1 MITRE
6 KHHAH
11 PNPPLEGEGTNS
23 VTFAQ
28 AVDLGGYTLFE
39 DASLRTRNT
48 LRVDARASL
57 LAEVHD
63 ANALPALLDW
73 PALRGMR
80 TLVLGEG
87 SNVLFVADFDG
98 LVIAP
103 KTRGIEIIGDD
114 ERSARIRV
122 AAGEHWNDVVRW
134 SLAHG
139 LCGLENLSLIP
150 GTAGAAPVQN
160 IGAYGVE
167 LEEFVHA
174 VTAFDLREKRLQT
187 FNKADCAFAYRDSR
201 FKREP
206 DAWLIAALELDL
218 PKSRTPVLGYAGV
231 REELSAMRVEGEPTS
246 VQVAEAVVRLRTR
259 KLPDPAL
266 IPNAGSFFKNPI
278 VPRDQAEALKHA
290 HPALPLWPMNAPHA
304 KLSAAWLI
312 EASGFKGARE
322 GDAGISERHALVLVN
337 HGDATG
343 AQLWALAQRV
353 RQGVHKRFGVM
364 LEPEPRVIGR

>member
-1 MITRE
+1 M
-6 KHHAH
+6 A
-11 PNPPLEGEGTNS
+11 LES
-23 VTFAQ
+23 MP
-28 AVDLGGYTLFE
+28 VDLGGYALLE
-39 DASLRTRNT
+39 DASLRARNT
-48 LRVDARASL
+48 LRVDAHVAL

-63 ANALPALLDW
+63 AHALMKLLAW

-87 SNVLFVADFDG
+87 SNVLFASDFDG
-98 LVIAP
+98 LIITL
-103 KTRGIEIIGDD
+103 KTRGTGIVGEDAAN
-114 ERSARIRV
+114 ARVRI

-134 SLAHG
+134 SLSHG

-174 VTAFDLREKRLQT
+174 VDAFDLREKRLET
-187 FNKADCAFAYRDSR
+187 FGKSDCAFAYRDSR

-206 DAWLIAALELDL
+206 DRWLITSLELDL
-218 PKSRTPVLGYAGV
+218 PRSREPVLDYAGV
-231 REELSAMRVEGEPTS
+231 REELAAMHADGNPTS

-266 IPNAGSFFKNPI
+266 VPNAGSFFKNP
-278 VPRDQAEALKHA
+278 VLPRDQAEALKRE
-290 HPALPLWPMNAPHA
+290 HPALPTWPSGNAHA

-312 EASGFKGARE
+312 EACGFKGTRE

-337 HGDATG
+337 HGKATG
-343 AQLWALAQRV
+343 AQLWSLAQRV
-353 RQGVHKRFGVM
+353 RGGVRERFGVM
-364 LEPEPRVIGR
+364 LEPEPRIIGALA